1 MKILKRFHPK
11 HPCKEGSECLVRV
24 SCRIS
29 FWHRDE
35 VCEIYQKYLND
46 RERFRKIDLFIDNVI
61 FHMIFWPVSIWFIGT
76 FIIGFVLQSLYIWS
90 FIKGFFS

>member
-1 MKILKRFHPK
+1 MKILQRFHPK
-11 HPCKEGSECLVRV
+11 HPCKEGTACLVRA

-29 FWHRDE
+29 FWRRDE
-35 VCEIYQKYLND
+35 VCEIYQEYLKNS
-46 RERFRKIDLFIDNVI
+46 ENFRTIDSFIDKVI
-61 FHMIFWPVSIWFIGT
+61 FHMIFWPVSIWLIGT